1 MAPSA
6 TSTHGNLLQDHRIRM
21 ATMNVARIKKVA
33 AFAAN
38 MSSFLVRDI
47 GLYITDLHCKVIGEK
62 LAM

>member
-1 MAPSA
+1 
-6 TSTHGNLLQDHRIRM
+6 M

-38 MSSFLVRDI
+38 ISSFLVRDT

-62 LAM
+62 LAT

>member
-1 MAPSA
+1 
-6 TSTHGNLLQDHRIRM
+6 M